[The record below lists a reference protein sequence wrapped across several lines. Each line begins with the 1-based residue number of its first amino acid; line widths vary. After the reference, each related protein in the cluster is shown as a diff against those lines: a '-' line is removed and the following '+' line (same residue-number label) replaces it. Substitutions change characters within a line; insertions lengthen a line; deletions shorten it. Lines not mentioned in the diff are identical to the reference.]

1 MSTIVYTK
9 AQLIE
14 RVRKHISDGFS
25 GDDLA
30 VTDNEL
36 LLYIDAA
43 LAFGMIGQ
51 VYANAKIDGNL
62 AMPEAYLTTY
72 LLTGIAQDTPTG
84 YWFVT
89 LPQTPV
95 SLPLGYSINRVYS
108 ANMPGG
114 ISQDFYP
121 IKAKRLGY
129 RNNMPM
135 PTGVRYW
142 VEGVKMWLVASNNFP
157 LLNIPIYV
165 QMAKS
170 RTDSLSEPMNL
181 PDDAIQGIFDKV
193 IQELDN
199 RYQQPRD
206 DVKDYQPA
214 GNSNIVPPQQ
224 QQPR

>member
-1 MSTIVYTK
+1 MSTIIYAK
-9 AQLIE
+9 SQLIE
-14 RVRKHISDGFS
+14 RVRKHISDGFA
-25 GDDLA
+25 GDDIS

-43 LAFGMIGQ
+43 LAYNMIGQ
-51 VYANAKIDGNL
+51 VYQNAKIDGNL

-72 LLTGIAQDTPTG
+72 LINTISQDAPTG

-89 LPQTPV
+89 LPQPPV

-108 ANMPGG
+108 ANVGQG

-142 VEGVKMWLVASNNFP
+142 VEGSTMWLVSSNNFP
-157 LLNIPIYV
+157 LLNVPVYV

-193 IQELDN
+193 IQELDS

-206 DVKDYQPA
+206 EIKDYQPA
-214 GNSNIVPPQQ
+214 GNSNITNQQ
-224 QQPR
+224 APR